1 MSQRPTIKNP
11 TPLSS
16 PVSRPGTDPIMG
28 GAPSMGGDP
37 VMGGVNIPQ
46 FTKDMQAEISP
57 EAAPLWNFVTNHAP
71 KIAAGVVS
79 LVVIILAIAGW
90 QWYVE
95 KELREAQG
103 QLGRVIS
110 IQDASRRAAEL
121 EKFIGKA
128 PSELVNSATLELA
141 TTAMEL
147 EDYAKAA
154 ASYEK
159 VANAEQGEPLG
170 FSARMGQ
177 AQALMHAGKYAEARA
192 IFEAVVLDS
201 PANIKASLHLQ
212 SAEAAE
218 AAGDKAGAVASLE
231 KALSALAPTDQ
242 EGAAFF
248 RARIAKLQK

>member
-95 KELREAQG
+95 RNCVKPR
-103 QLGRVIS
+103 
-110 IQDASRRAAEL
+110 ASL
-121 EKFIGKA
+121 
-128 PSELVNSATLELA
+128 
-141 TTAMEL
+141 
-147 EDYAKAA
+147 A
-154 ASYEK
+154 ASSPYRK
-159 VANAEQGEPLG
+159 PPAVPPSSKNS
-170 FSARMGQ
+170 SAR
-177 AQALMHAGKYAEARA
+177 L
-192 IFEAVVLDS
+192 LPS
-201 PANIKASLHLQ
+201 W
-212 SAEAAE
+212 
-218 AAGDKAGAVASLE
+218 
-231 KALSALAPTDQ
+231 
-242 EGAAFF
+242 
-248 RARIAKLQK
+248 